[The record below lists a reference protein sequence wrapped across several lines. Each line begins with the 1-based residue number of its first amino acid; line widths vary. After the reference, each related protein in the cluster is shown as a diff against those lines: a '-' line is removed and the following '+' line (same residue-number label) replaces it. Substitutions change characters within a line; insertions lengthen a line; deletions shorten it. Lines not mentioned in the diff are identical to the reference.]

1 MADKRWRILIVDD
14 EPNNL
19 QLMMQILS
27 GSYQL
32 AFAANGSK
40 ALEIAQK
47 LETDLILLDIM
58 MPDMDG
64 YEVCKRLK
72 ADEKTK
78 NIPVIFVTAKDE
90 VDDET
95 RGLELGAI
103 DYITKPVSPSIVKA
117 RVKNHLE
124 LKLATEKIE
133 KQNKRLEEQNKELVE
148 AARLREDVDNI
159 VRHDLK
165 NPLNA
170 IVVFPNF
177 IREEDLSEK
186 QTTYLNMIEES
197 GLVMLNMINLSLD
210 LFKMERDIYRFQP
223 AEINILQIIKRV
235 INEAYSIAHKKRISL
250 NIFVNGVPGNNEDW
264 VSAQGEELLCYS
276 MLMNLVKNAV
286 EASPK
291 KEQIAI
297 SIDNETSDE
306 IMISIRNKGAVPG
319 EIRDNFFGKYVSSG
333 KKTGTGLGT
342 YSAKMVAETQGGSIC
357 LDTSDE
363 TETNV
368 IVSLKRWDP
377 LHIFEGVPK

>member
-1 MADKRWRILIVDD
+1 MAEKRWRILIVDD

-27 GSYQL
+27 DSYQL
-32 AFAANGSK
+32 AFASNGKK

-64 YEVCKRLK
+64 YEVCKKLK
-72 ADEKTK
+72 TDEKTK

-117 RVKNHLE
+117 RVKNHLK
-124 LKLATEKIE
+124 LKFATEKIE
-133 KQNKRLEEQNKELVE
+133 KQNKKLEEQNKELVE
-148 AARLREDVDNI
+148 AARLQEDVDSI
-159 VRHDLK
+159 IRHDLK

-170 IVVFPNF
+170 IVVFPQF
-177 IREEDLSEK
+177 IRTEGNLSEK
-186 QTTYLNMIEES
+186 QASYLDMVEEA

-210 LFKMERDIYRFQP
+210 LFKMERDIYQFQP
-223 AEINILQIIKRV
+223 AEINILQIIRKV
-235 INEAYSIAHKKRISL
+235 IKEVDTIAHKKGISVD
-250 NIFVNGVPGNNEDW
+250 IFIDGIPENNEER

-291 KEQIAI
+291 QERITI
-297 SIDNETSDE
+297 FLDNEKNDE
-306 IMISIRNKGAVPG
+306 VRISIRNKGAVPE
-319 EIRDNFFGKYVSSG
+319 EIRDNFFGKCITSG

-342 YSAKMVAETQGGSIC
+342 YSAKMIAETQGGSIC
-357 LDTSDE
+357 LDTSE
-363 TETNV
+363 ECGTNV
-368 IVSLKRWDP
+368 IVSLQYWDP
-377 LHIFEGVPK
+377 LHSSL